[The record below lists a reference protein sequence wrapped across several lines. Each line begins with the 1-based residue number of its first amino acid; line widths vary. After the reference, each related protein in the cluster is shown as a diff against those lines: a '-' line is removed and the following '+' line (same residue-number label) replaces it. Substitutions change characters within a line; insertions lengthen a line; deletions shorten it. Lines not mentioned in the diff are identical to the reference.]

1 MKKLFITLL
10 LLGGVVAI
18 QTFERPSFSHDVQS
32 EEITS
37 VQLGYEDS
45 RHLPIN
51 GETHF

>member
-1 MKKLFITLL
+1 MKKILIALL
-10 LLGGVVAI
+10 LLGGVVTI
-18 QTFERPSFSHDVQS
+18 QMTERPSLKHDVQS